1 MKKVTQADIKKY
13 LRARLYADKTWTV
26 QALLRIYDRQT
37 FDEQIDLC
45 TKHDNS
51 IGFTGYDA
59 KELTKIAKWCKD
71 NLSEENP
78 LPDTQLQIIREK
90 MPKYWKQIWNIGDQ
104 QRITQMVIVWK
115 EKKARET
122 EQKQVQKMNV
132 KKMTNDH
139 LLQLEEDL
147 RYDIDNHSS
156 GVYIPD
162 FDINKTNRQHALL
175 IKEIIKRKLENEFPK
190 H

>member
-1 MKKVTQADIKKY
+1 
-13 LRARLYADKTWTV
+13 
-26 QALLRIYDRQT
+26 
-37 FDEQIDLC
+37 
-45 TKHDNS
+45 
-51 IGFTGYDA
+51 
-59 KELTKIAKWCKD
+59 
-71 NLSEENP
+71 
-78 LPDTQLQIIREK
+78 
-90 MPKYWKQIWNIGDQ
+90 
-104 QRITQMVIVWK
+104 
-115 EKKARET
+115 
-122 EQKQVQKMNV
+122 MNV

-156 GVYIPD
+156 RVYIPD